1 MLSPQRT
8 SLVRWSGRWCRHRMT
23 DTKTGAKTDTKPALV
38 LHLTAGGEPLLF
50 ALDPEQAPA
59 LAEKLPALVQH
70 GSIETV
76 TTKNDDNVTVNFG
89 HVAVAYLDDLQRKST
104 VFGLSTR

>member
-1 MLSPQRT
+1 
-8 SLVRWSGRWCRHRMT
+8 MT
-23 DTKTGAKTDTKPALV
+23 DTKTETKPALV
-38 LHLTAGGEPLLF
+38 LHLASGGEPLLF
-50 ALDPEQAPA
+50 ALDPERAAA
-59 LAEKLPALVQH
+59 LSEKLPALVQR

-76 TTKNDDNVTVNFG
+76 TTKNDENVTVNFG